1 MGDPTMAVGQTQREM
16 LAGMKEIVVEPPRG
30 WFNLR
35 LREAWDYRE
44 LLIFFIWRDIKVRY
58 RQTLLG
64 AAWAIIQPLTT
75 MVIFSVVFGQ
85 LAKLPSDGIPYPIFS
100 LAALLPWQLFS
111 KALSE
116 ASGSLVSNQ
125 NLVTKIYFP
134 KLFLPVSSILGGL
147 VDFGIALIIL
157 FAMMWFYRIPLTT
170 RALILPLLIIFA
182 LTTALA
188 MAMWLSSFNVR
199 YRDVKYV
206 LPFLTQIWL
215 YATPVAYSSTMIPER
230 WRGLYGLNPMA
241 GVVEGFRWA
250 LLGSQTTS
258 TALVGISVLVVVV
271 LFGGGLIYF
280 QRMER
285 TFADIV

>member
-1 MGDPTMAVGQTQREM
+1 
-16 LAGMKEIVVEPPRG
+16 
-30 WFNLR
+30 
-35 LREAWDYRE
+35 
-44 LLIFFIWRDIKVRY
+44 
-58 RQTLLG
+58 
-64 AAWAIIQPLTT
+64 
-75 MVIFSVVFGQ
+75 MVIFSVVFGR

-100 LAALLPWQLFS
+100 YAALLPWQLFS

-125 NLVTKIYFP
+125 HLVTKIYFP

-147 VDFGIALIIL
+147 VDFGISLAIL
-157 FAMMWFYRIPLTT
+157 FGMMWFYGIPLTT
-170 RALILPLLIIFA
+170 RALVLPLLVLFA

-188 MAMWLSSFNVR
+188 IAMWLSSFNVR

-206 LPFLTQIWL
+206 LPFLTQVWL
-215 YATPVAYSSTMIPER
+215 YATPVAYSSTMIPEQ
-230 WRGLYGLNPMA
+230 WRTLYGLNPMA

-258 TALVGISVLVVVV
+258 TSLLWVSVLAVIP
-271 LFGGGLIYF
+271 LFIGGLLYF

-285 TFADIV
+285 TFADII